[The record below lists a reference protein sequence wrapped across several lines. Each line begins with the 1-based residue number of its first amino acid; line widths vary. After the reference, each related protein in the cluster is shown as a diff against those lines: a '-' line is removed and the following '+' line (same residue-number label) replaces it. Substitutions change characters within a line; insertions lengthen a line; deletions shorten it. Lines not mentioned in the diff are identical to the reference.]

1 MSAYHMLSMC
11 IGSQLCTFYDL
22 FIECGTEKHC
32 SAFHLSSIRN
42 NNGYT
47 KVVAVLLLG
56 QYIPS
61 TGYEPKKRDR
71 IRTHFTVDKTLL
83 AQGDFG
89 GSPKGDS
96 Q

>member
-11 IGSQLCTFYDL
+11 IGSSYTFYL
-22 FIECGTEKHC
+22 IELECGTEKQC
-32 SAFHLSSIRN
+32 SALIHFDLYLTRLF
-42 NNGYT
+42 
-47 KVVAVLLLG
+47 KVIAVLLLG
-56 QYIPS
+56 LDILS

-71 IRTHFTVDKTLL
+71 TRTDFTVDKTLL